1 MQQDGQGQGLTHGD
15 QATNWFKKAAPDDVI
30 TGTIAGLKRVAELG
44 TTDRDRFYQE
54 VSSDPVIA
62 KLFDDLK
69 TLA

>member
-1 MQQDGQGQGLTHGD
+1 MERGQGQGLTHGD
-15 QATNWFKKAAPDDVI
+15 QATSWFNEAAPDDVI

-44 TTDRDRFYQE
+44 QADRDRFYQE